1 MLKFVQ
7 TVKKMVVA
15 ALILM
20 LLIAVILGTVALGR
34 TLVLQILEP
43 PFMLLDTRVLFDIFG
58 LFLVILIGIELLK
71 SMMLFLGE
79 DRVNPELVA
88 EVAIIALCNKII
100 TLDLKDVP
108 GATLLG
114 VAAML
119 IGLAAAYFVFRKMN
133 SERNPNEMPKSG

>member
-34 TLVLQILEP
+34 TLVLQILVP

-71 SMMLFLGE
+71 SMLLFLGE